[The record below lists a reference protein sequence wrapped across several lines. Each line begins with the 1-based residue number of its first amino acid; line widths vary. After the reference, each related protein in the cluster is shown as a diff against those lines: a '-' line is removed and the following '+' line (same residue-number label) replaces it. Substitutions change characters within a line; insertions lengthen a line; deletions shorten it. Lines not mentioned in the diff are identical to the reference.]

1 MSAMLLYQGRDFIS
15 VGDKMVSFKR
25 LNNKWHLSYLAATPL
40 NDESLIFEGIISK
53 YLLSATSDLNI
64 YQKNKGEIILFDN
77 NKSKMYSLWLTIF
90 KTIKSSSIKS
100 NAMSAA
106 SNSYVLHIRLLTG
119 LLLLLLLLFAYR
131 KGIHRDSFDLL
142 IDKDN
147 LRFEYEPTTQTV
159 MLFKA
164 NKT

>member
-1 MSAMLLYQGRDFIS
+1 
-15 VGDKMVSFKR
+15 
-25 LNNKWHLSYLAATPL
+25 
-40 NDESLIFEGIISK
+40 
-53 YLLSATSDLNI
+53 
-64 YQKNKGEIILFDN
+64 
-77 NKSKMYSLWLTIF
+77 
-90 KTIKSSSIKS
+90 
-100 NAMSAA
+100 MSAA

>member
-1 MSAMLLYQGRDFIS
+1 
-15 VGDKMVSFKR
+15 
-25 LNNKWHLSYLAATPL
+25 
-40 NDESLIFEGIISK
+40 
-53 YLLSATSDLNI
+53 
-64 YQKNKGEIILFDN
+64 
-77 NKSKMYSLWLTIF
+77 
-90 KTIKSSSIKS
+90 
-100 NAMSAA
+100 MSAA

-119 LLLLLLLLFAYR
+119 LLLLLLLLLLFAYR

>member
-64 YQKNKGEIILFDN
+64 YQKNKGEIIL
-77 NKSKMYSLWLTIF
+77 LI
-90 KTIKSSSIKS
+90 TIKVRCTH
-100 NAMSAA
+100 
-106 SNSYVLHIRLLTG
+106 YG
-119 LLLLLLLLFAYR
+119 
-131 KGIHRDSFDLL
+131 
-142 IDKDN
+142 
-147 LRFEYEPTTQTV
+147 
-159 MLFKA
+159 
-164 NKT
+164 